1 MPSGLMP
8 GSYALDAVPGTD
20 RGGAGSGRCPS
31 INASVTLPFPSAPR
45 PSEQA
50 PLDAHSVRMCGV
62 SRGSYMLRRG
72 CACGSGDG
80 SAPERVPGVGRSE
93 RERNSRYGVAQAMV
107 VKVRMRLRKPI
118 FVCVILKGSSSL
130 PMCGKDQ
137 VA

>member
-1 MPSGLMP
+1 MYTSEVGL
-8 GSYALDAVPGTD
+8 AAQ
-20 RGGAGSGRCPS
+20 GRL
-31 INASVTLPFPSAPR
+31 AARFSAHP
-45 PSEQA
+45 QA
-50 PLDAHSVRMCGV
+50 K
-62 SRGSYMLRRG
+62 RRG
-72 CACGSGDG
+72 TVNRVRSERV
-80 SAPERVPGVGRSE
+80 PERVPGSGRSE